1 MGTDKEKLSK
11 QIREILEKN
20 EDAVKGYEK
29 AAEISESEKITK
41 YFNKK
46 AKERL
51 SFIAALRGCFPE
63 LDLGNELVEGSDAG
77 TFHRSW
83 MSVKAFFAG
92 DSDEAMLE
100 EAINGDKA
108 ALEEYETL
116 IDEILLPAPAAKII
130 LQQMT
135 WIKRDLEEVKSI
147 EEVK

>member
-1 MGTDKEKLSK
+1 MGIDTEKLSK

-29 AAEISESEKITK
+29 AAEISESVKITE

-83 MSVKAFFAG
+83 MSVKAFFVG

-135 WIKRDLEEVKSI
+135 RIKNDLEEIKAL
-147 EEVK
+147 EEAK